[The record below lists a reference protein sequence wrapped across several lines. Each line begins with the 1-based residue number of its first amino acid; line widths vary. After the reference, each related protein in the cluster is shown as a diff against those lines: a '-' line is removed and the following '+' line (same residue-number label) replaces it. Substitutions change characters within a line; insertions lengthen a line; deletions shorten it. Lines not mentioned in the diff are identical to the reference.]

1 MAHLIQVPAEYEKAI
16 AIALGSGLQNII
28 TSTEEV
34 ALTVVRFLKARKGG
48 RATFLPL
55 DTIRPQRLAQTDVR
69 HLSAPGVIGVASE
82 LVGFDP
88 LFRPAVEY
96 LLGRCILTTD
106 LESAANLARKLR
118 SYHRIITLDGDFIS
132 PGGAITGGSSR
143 GGDAS
148 LLGRRR
154 QLEELRAFLAE
165 KEGQL
170 REMEQEHAQLAEQQA
185 AYERELRDLE
195 QQRHQ
200 MELELTRRIKEL
212 DGLDPQQ
219 SRLADQIQALSA
231 QQDKLV
237 VAIKEN
243 MDELASL
250 QAKHDQCKT
259 RRDHLEG
266 EVKRLQGT
274 ILELEQSSRTDEQDL
289 RAAQVAVA
297 SRQAAL
303 EREVER
309 LRELQSA
316 LLELEELKKVRQTRL
331 LELENRQERG
341 RQSLHQGQ
349 ERLLELEQ
357 AIKAQEGQI
366 GTLKVE
372 LEEKNRLI
380 GELTMQLER
389 FRQQRGILET
399 KVNGLTLELE
409 KTLWRKTRRQSSWQV
424 WAWRTPGLFD

>member
-1 MAHLIQVPAEYEKAI
+1 MERTYQGYFLGSRTVLQHQERWPGVYGPVAHLIQVPAEYEKAI

-106 LESAANLARKLR
+106 LESAPTWPTH
-118 SYHRIITLDGDFIS
+118 HRINNLDGISS

-297 SRQAAL
+297 SRQAVG
-303 EREVER
+303 REVET
-309 LRELQSA
+309 A
-316 LLELEELKKVRQTRL
+316 
-331 LELENRQERG
+331 
-341 RQSLHQGQ
+341 
-349 ERLLELEQ
+349 
-357 AIKAQEGQI
+357 
-366 GTLKVE
+366 
-372 LEEKNRLI
+372 
-380 GELTMQLER
+380 
-389 FRQQRGILET
+389 GITEC
-399 KVNGLTLELE
+399 
-409 KTLWRKTRRQSSWQV
+409 
-424 WAWRTPGLFD
+424 TP